1 MPCPI
6 QIVGNQLLLK
16 LDLQNPVFVNELVT
30 AILGI
35 STDSMD
41 EDKKK
46 KTVDECLSIMW
57 NFIGSHAKE
66 KFGFPDD
73 TRILS
78 IQKYPD
84 VGVKFPDVKDKL
96 EACYQAFLLEI
107 EKSWVE
113 EEPAADETKTD
124 DNKLPD
130 FDF

>member
-6 QIVGNQLLLK
+6 QIVGNPLLSK
-16 LDLQNPVFVNELVT
+16 LNLQNPAFVNELVT

-84 VGVKFPDVKDKL
+84 VAIKFPDVKDKL
-96 EACYQAFLLEI
+96 EECYQAFLLEI

-113 EEPAADETKTD
+113 EDPSEETPKKED
-124 DNKLPD
+124 KLPD
-130 FDF
+130 FNF

>member
-1 MPCPI
+1 MSCPI
-6 QIVGNQLLLK
+6 QIVGNPLLAK
-16 LDLQNPVFVNELVT
+16 LDLQNPAFVNELVT

-35 STDSMD
+35 STDAMD

-96 EACYQAFLLEI
+96 EQCYQAFLLEI

-113 EEPAADETKTD
+113 EEPGAEVAKEED
-124 DNKLPD
+124 DKLPD

>member
-6 QIVGNQLLLK
+6 QIVGNPLLAK
-16 LDLQNPVFVNELVT
+16 LDLQNPAFINELVT

-41 EDKKK
+41 ADKKQR
-46 KTVDECLSIMW
+46 TVDECLSIMW

-66 KFGFPDD
+66 KYGFPDD

-84 VGVKFPDVKDKL
+84 VAVKFPDVKEKL
-96 EACYQAFLLEI
+96 EQCYQAFLLEI

-113 EEPAADETKTD
+113 EPETETEKIDEDKM
-124 DNKLPD
+124 PD

>member
-6 QIVGNQLLLK
+6 QIIGNPLLAK
-16 LDLQNPVFVNELVT
+16 LDLQNPAFINELVT

-78 IQKYPD
+78 VQKYLD
-84 VGVKFPDVKDKL
+84 VGVKFPDVNVKL
-96 EACYQAFLLEI
+96 EQCYQAFLLEI

-113 EEPAADETKTD
+113 EEPETEGQKTE